1 MFTFFLKLNLYFNFF
16 LALLN
21 QAIKER
27 EEANKAPVV
36 NTVLPSA
43 QTDNLPVETEI
54 VEEIPAKEP
63 HLSAVPKKSALKKKG
78 SVCNANAKICFNSVS
93 FVNSSPLT
101 MPLTSI
107 NRPVTT

>member
-1 MFTFFLKLNLYFNFF
+1 MHCFN

-27 EEANKAPVV
+27 EEAINKAPVV

-43 QTDNLPVETEI
+43 QPDNLAVETEI

-78 SVCNANAKICFNSVS
+78 TVCNPSITKVTCFSSVS

>member
-1 MFTFFLKLNLYFNFF
+1 MSFACYKSFYLFD

-27 EEANKAPVV
+27 EEANKAGI
-36 NTVLPSA
+36 NTVLPNV
-43 QTDNLPVETEI
+43 QTDMLPVESEI

-63 HLSAVPKKSALKKKG
+63 HLSAVPKKSALKKRG
-78 SVCNANAKICFNSVS
+78 TLCTTSNSKITCFNSVS
-93 FVNSSPLT
+93 FVSSSPLA
-101 MPLTSI
+101 MPLTSL